1 MCIYS
6 LILSVLLMRSLIQ
19 DVFLNPINETLT
31 GEEAEHGRFGN
42 GMASLGDITADGIDG
57 KYLYITL

>member
-1 MCIYS
+1 
-6 LILSVLLMRSLIQ
+6 MRSLIQ
-19 DVFLNPINETLT
+19 DVFLNPINKTLT

-42 GMASLGDITADGIDG
+42 GMASVGDITADGIDG